1 MVVFNSFMAYDF
13 HQRQVKEVLDTLTGE
28 EKIECYSGTFADEF
42 ITILKV
48 DDEEYK
54 FSIPVKD

>member
-1 MVVFNSFMAYDF
+1 MIFNTFMAYDY

-28 EKIECYSGTFADEF
+28 EKIECYSGTFENEY

-54 FSIPVKD
+54 WIQEVI